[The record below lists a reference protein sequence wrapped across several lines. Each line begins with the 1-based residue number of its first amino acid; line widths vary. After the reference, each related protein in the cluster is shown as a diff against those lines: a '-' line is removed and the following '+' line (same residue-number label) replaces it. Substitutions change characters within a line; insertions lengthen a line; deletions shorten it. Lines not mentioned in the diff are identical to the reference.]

1 MVALLP
7 MALATVVE
15 ETPGVHR
22 FQIVHTAPTTMTV
35 RLQTEPGTG
44 RQQVWTVV
52 GARLAD
58 YLTWHGLP
66 AVNLELAAEA
76 PMVSPRGGKLRHVLA
91 LPAVQRPPST
101 PALVPIEDRGSA
113 GGWADT

>member
-1 MVALLP
+1 M
-7 MALATVVE
+7 
-15 ETPGVHR
+15 HR
-22 FQIVHTAPTTMTV
+22 FQIMHTAPTTLTV

-44 RQQVWTVV
+44 RKQVWAMVR
-52 GARLAD
+52 ARLAD
-58 YLTWHGLP
+58 YLTRQGLP

-91 LPAVQRPPST
+91 LLAVQRSQQR

-113 GGWADT
+113 GGWADA